1 MSLEQKG
8 FVATVEDVASV
19 VESVLT
25 ANAEADAGRLSY
37 LKILIATTQ
46 NELGGKPRIRASSG
60 PGKAAKLKGEDIAIQ
75 LKALAAVNDRFY
87 PVVTRVVV
95 ASIAPGTKDKGLEAN
110 RRTNFARTALSAVRL
125 FIAAGNDITAVGL
138 KTVTKAS
145 LAVRRPPKPPSG
157 QRLKARAEAQ
167 SKTLVATLME
177 LADAD
182 KSAAVEELQL
192 LMGQVATQL
201 VALGVAATKDAAQA
215 MSEHRPYRIGKML
228 FAPTDTQ
235 LVRQQARPS

>member
-1 MSLEQKG
+1 MTLEQKG

-46 NELGGKPRIRASSG
+46 NELGGKPRVHA
-60 PGKAAKLKGEDIAIQ
+60 GKAAKLKVEGIAVQ

-87 PVVTRVVV
+87 PVVTRVVL
-95 ASIAPGTKDKGLEAN
+95 ASIVPGTKDKGLEAN

-145 LAVRRPPKPPSG
+145 LAVRRTPKPPSG
-157 QRLKARAEAQ
+157 TKIKARAEAQ

-182 KSAAVEELQL
+182 KAAAIEELQL

-201 VALGVAATKDAAQA
+201 VSLGVAATKDAAQA